1 MAEILEQINDV
12 LTGIQ
17 TFTLFAP
24 VYGCIVA
31 FITVMQKACGFII
44 SLMTDG
50 FSTLIT
56 NDAIQAYLQLLLAF
70 ASILFV
76 AGIAMAMSEWAISSN
91 EGNANNVMSTF
102 KYILLGLFVTL
113 GFTTIPILLMQFTAW
128 CTDLLISSFS
138 SNPTSIIDNL
148 ILDHFTGGTDM
159 GGIILW
165 YVFMVIFIIDIVK
178 IFLGNMKR
186 GGVMIVLLSVCPFHI
201 FSIPRGHVDAF
212 FSWCKQMIALYL
224 TTFIQNIFLA
234 ISLTIVGSS
243 SITTAD
249 LCMCIGLLTA
259 AVEAPHWMQM
269 FGLDTSVKASPTQA
283 IYAASGVTNIIGT
296 ISKMA

>member
-1 MAEILEQINDV
+1 MAEILQQINDV
-12 LTGIQ
+12 ITGIQ

-31 FITVMQKACGFII
+31 FITVMQKACGFLI

-56 NDAIQAYLQLLLAF
+56 NDAIQAYLQLLQIF

-76 AGIAMAMSEWAISSN
+76 AGIAMAISEWAINSN
-91 EGNANNVMSTF
+91 EGSANNVMSTF

-113 GFTTIPILLMQFTAW
+113 GFTAIPILLMQFTAE
-128 CTDLLISSFS
+128 CTNLLISAFS
-138 SNPTSIIDNL
+138 SNPSSIMDNL

-159 GGIILW
+159 GGVILW
-165 YVFMVIFIIDIVK
+165 YVFLIIFIIDIVK
-178 IFLGNMKR
+178 IFLSNMKR
-186 GGVMIVLLSVCPFHI
+186 GGVMIILLSVCPFHI

-212 FSWCKQMIALYL
+212 FSWCKQMIALYV
-224 TTFIQNIFLA
+224 TTLVQNLFLA
-234 ISLTIVGSS
+234 ISLRVIGES

-249 LCMCIGLLTA
+249 MCMCIGLLTA
-259 AVEAPHWMQM
+259 AVEAPQWMQM

-296 ISKMA
+296 FSKMA